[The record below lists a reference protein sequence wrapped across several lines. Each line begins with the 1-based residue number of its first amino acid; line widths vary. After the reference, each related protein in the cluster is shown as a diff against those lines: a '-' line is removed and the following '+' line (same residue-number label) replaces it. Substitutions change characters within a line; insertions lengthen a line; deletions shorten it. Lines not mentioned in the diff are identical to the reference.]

1 MRNAASHASTLQ
13 RHGDILALQQMQLG
27 SIQHEISNGN
37 ARLYDQLDD
46 LKNHRTAVN
55 GRQVLQA
62 TQTDVTQSS
71 NKCYISSKTR
81 NSVRFRLPL
90 MGWLAGRTWEI
101 AVSQS
106 QASWTF
112 QINPINYR
120 APDSVAFRHVREG
133 NIMAVD
139 ELIRA
144 GQLSIWDV
152 PIDEFSKGTTLLS
165 VRVAPDVVCV
175 YVRLTWVQMA
185 VKHRQLELCDYL
197 LTRFDPLRNDDQLQ
211 EAALMLELVPVKWRK
226 RYTKRWFE
234 LFVGKFGMDVDV
246 IDASPRLLKFF
257 QVNFQELSEVIL
269 SHQSVDLKD
278 WPLQARFKVAMRL
291 EHRTPFEFQRI
302 VGLPVSNELAQLSD
316 ARIGTAL
323 HWAAKEWHQYA
334 NFSPGAGVVQTLK
347 HNDREAFVLTLLE
360 HKQLLHALDKYGKT
374 PLTSLTCQVRC
385 DYSREQDE
393 LWLPYD
399 FSQGF
404 VIPTEHWGR
413 LLHRAGVSLPQY
425 VARENAMLATLVNKA
440 DHHLMTK
447 LGKTYELSRFVL
459 SEHKELQLEVTA
471 LTRMG
476 IWDFRPPPGLFLD
489 PSDQEFSKIF
499 WPPNTDDDRSGRPF
513 WQKTSSRDLRSMPF
527 RLTTSHELYTDEFT
541 VFRALF
547 QRTHDDHS
555 ALALLAGRDRR
566 RRCAHREVEEDKSR
580 RHKRPRSSSTPPP
593 LGVAHLHRKPAGFTL
608 YKSRFRVSGE
618 GDIVP
623 RLHKCPFDERWGFSA
638 PNEHPSQSWRACMKG
653 CQGRV
658 DYWAMFERFLAQ
670 TAAQLEPMASEPEA
684 LGRIVIEID

>member
-112 QINPINYR
+112 QINFINYR

-152 PIDEFSKGTTLLS
+152 PIDEFSKGPSLLS
-165 VRVAPDVVCV
+165 VSVAPDILCV

-197 LTRFDPLRNDDQLQ
+197 LTRFEPLRNDDQLQ
-211 EAALMLELVPVKWRK
+211 EAALMLDLVPVKWRK
-226 RYTKRWFE
+226 RYTKQWFE

-246 IDASPRLLKFF
+246 IDASSRLLQFF
-257 QVNFQELSEVIL
+257 QDNFQELSEVIL
-269 SHQSVDLKD
+269 SHQSVDLTE

-291 EHRTPFEFQRI
+291 ENRTPLEFMRI

-316 ARIGTAL
+316 AQMGTAL

-334 NFSPGAGVVQTLK
+334 NFAPGPGTVQTSR
-347 HNDREAFVLTLLE
+347 HNDREAFVLALLE

-374 PLTSLTCQVRC
+374 PLTSLTCQVRWG
-385 DYSREQDE
+385 YNREQDE

-404 VIPTEHWGR
+404 VVPTEHWSM
-413 LLHRAGVSLPQY
+413 LLHRAGVPLPQY
-425 VARENAMLATLVNKA
+425 VARENVLLKTHVNKY
-440 DHHLMTK
+440 DLHLMTK
-447 LGKTYELSRFVL
+447 LGRAYVLSRFVL
-459 SEHKELQLEVTA
+459 SKYKELQLEATA
-471 LTRMG
+471 LTTMN
-476 IWDFRPPPGLFLD
+476 IWEFRPPPGLFLN
-489 PSDQEFSKIF
+489 PSHDESSKIF
-499 WPPNTDDDRSGRPF
+499 WPPNADDRGDRPF
-513 WQKTSSRDLRSMPF
+513 WQKTSSRDLRSSPF
-527 RLTTSHELYTDEFT
+527 RLTTSHELHTDEFT

-566 RRCAHREVEEDKSR
+566 RRAHEEREKS
-580 RHKRPRSSSTPPP
+580 RHKRPRSSSMPPP
-593 LGVAHLHRKPAGFTL
+593 LGVAHLHKKPAGFTL
-608 YKSRFRVSGE
+608 YRSRFRVSGE
-618 GDIVP
+618 GNIVP
-623 RLHKCPFDERWGFSA
+623 RLHKCPFDSQWGFSA
-638 PNEHPSQSWRACMKG
+638 PNEHTSQSWRACMKG

>member
-112 QINPINYR
+112 QINFINYR

-152 PIDEFSKGTTLLS
+152 PIDEFSKGPSLLS
-165 VRVAPDVVCV
+165 VSVAPDILCV

-197 LTRFDPLRNDDQLQ
+197 LTRFEPLRNDDQLQ
-211 EAALMLELVPVKWRK
+211 EAALMLDLVPVKWRK
-226 RYTKRWFE
+226 RYTKQWFE

-246 IDASPRLLKFF
+246 IDASSRLLQFF
-257 QVNFQELSEVIL
+257 QDNFQELSEVIL
-269 SHQSVDLKD
+269 SHQSVDLTE

-291 EHRTPFEFQRI
+291 ENRTPLEFMRI

-316 ARIGTAL
+316 AQMGTAL

-334 NFSPGAGVVQTLK
+334 NFAPGPETVQTSR
-347 HNDREAFVLTLLE
+347 HNDREAFVLALLE

-374 PLTSLTCQVRC
+374 PLTSLTCQVRWG
-385 DYSREQDE
+385 YNREQDE

-404 VIPTEHWGR
+404 VVPTEHWSM
-413 LLHRAGVSLPQY
+413 LLHRAGVPLPQY
-425 VARENAMLATLVNKA
+425 VARENVLLKTHVNKY
-440 DHHLMTK
+440 DLHLMTK
-447 LGKTYELSRFVL
+447 LGRAYVLSRFVL
-459 SEHKELQLEVTA
+459 SKYKELQLEATA
-471 LTRMG
+471 LTTMN
-476 IWDFRPPPGLFLD
+476 IWEFRPPPGLFLN
-489 PSDQEFSKIF
+489 PSHDESSNIF
-499 WPPNTDDDRSGRPF
+499 WPPNADDRGDRPF
-513 WQKTSSRDLRSMPF
+513 WQKTSSRDLRSSPF
-527 RLTTSHELYTDEFT
+527 RLTTSHELHTDEFT

-566 RRCAHREVEEDKSR
+566 RRAHEEREKS
-580 RHKRPRSSSTPPP
+580 RHKRPRSSSMPPP
-593 LGVAHLHRKPAGFTL
+593 LGVAHLHKKPAGFTL
-608 YKSRFRVSGE
+608 YRSRFRVSGE
-618 GDIVP
+618 GNIVP
-623 RLHKCPFDERWGFSA
+623 RLHKCPFDSQWGFSA
-638 PNEHPSQSWRACMKG
+638 PNEHISQSWRACMKG